1 MPSFTKKAIIESF
14 LQIAG
19 KKPLEKITVR
29 DIVDDCGINRNT
41 FYYYFQDIY
50 AVLEE
55 ICAEGIAKIPRG
67 LPLPETMSA
76 AFDVL
81 AGFTLRYPKV
91 MRQIAISVGIEGSER
106 YFGQGLDAIFAE
118 CLARTAPDGGYPPDL
133 AQFLRHAFLGV
144 FMTWLKSENQ
154 KDCIGVSR
162 ALADIGTV
170 IAAGLGSGKN

>member
-19 KKPLEKITVR
+19 RKPLEKITVR

-55 ICAEGIAKIPRG
+55 LCASGIDHIPRG

-81 AGFTLRYPKV
+81 AGFTLQHPKV

-106 YFGQGLDAIFAE
+106 YFGQGLDAVFTE
-118 CLARTAPDGGYPPDL
+118 CLANTAPGGVYPSGLPK
-133 AQFLRHAFLGV
+133 FIRHAFLGV
-144 FMTWLKSENQ
+144 FMTWLRSENQ
-154 KDCIGVSR
+154 KDCTEVSR
-162 ALADIGTV
+162 ALAEIGAV
-170 IAAGLGSGKN
+170 VAAGLGSGKN